1 MADRRKINKSK
12 IKFRMPLI
20 VKTVLSDKPLYST
33 KGDILHPFIFP
44 AKPIFSDAE
53 LYFFIMNILNHTKS
67 TCFNC

>member
-1 MADRRKINKSK
+1 
-12 IKFRMPLI
+12 MPLI
-20 VKTVLSDKPLYST
+20 VKTVLSDKPLYSA

>member
-1 MADRRKINKSK
+1 
-12 IKFRMPLI
+12 MPLI
-20 VKTVLSDKPLYST
+20 VKTVSSDKPLYSA

-53 LYFFIMNILNHTKS
+53 LYFFIPNILNQNKF